1 MSTQVIPRTS
11 TKTMSTLSQTRQR
24 TTVPSPGR
32 YTRSSAT
39 WPVVPHTPQVPT
51 AVVISVPNSSISIP
65 PIALP
70 SSTASSS
77 AAITDLLLRGAR
89 RAEPLGLDPQRRV
102 AERHQ
107 VRGHRLHEVR
117 RPAHVGQRRGGR
129 RRGGRRRL
137 PRKPRS
143 HRPGHL
149 SHHLLVHPPR
159 VTGPAGR
166 LLPGQRVDNLH
177 AVRLLIEMIQLG
189 PV

>member
-77 AAITDLLLRGAR
+77 VAITDLLLRGAR

-102 AERHQ
+102 AERDQ
-107 VRGHRLHEVR
+107 VRGHGLYEVR
-117 RPAHVGQRRGGR
+117 RAAHVGQRRLRHG
-129 RRGGRRRL
+129 
-137 PRKPRS
+137 
-143 HRPGHL
+143 PGHL
-149 SHHLLVHPPR
+149 RHHRRVHSPGI
-159 VTGPAGR
+159 TGPAGR
-166 LLPGQRVDNLH
+166 LLTGQRVDDLH
-177 AVRLLIEMIQLG
+177 GVWLRTELG
-189 PV
+189 TVDHVGQ

>member
-1 MSTQVIPRTS
+1 MSA
-11 TKTMSTLSQTRQR
+11 LSHTGQR
-24 TTVPSPGR
+24 TTVPGPRR

-77 AAITDLLLRGAR
+77 AAITDLLLGGAR

-102 AERHQ
+102 AERDQ
-107 VRGHRLHEVR
+107 GPGPRLYEVR
-117 RPAHVGQRRGGR
+117 RAAHVGH
-129 RRGGRRRL
+129 
-137 PRKPRS
+137 PRPR

-149 SHHLLVHPPR
+149 GHHPPAHSPGITR
-159 VTGPAGR
+159 PPAR
-166 LLPGQRVDNLH
+166 LPPGHRGDD
-177 AVRLLIEMIQLG
+177 
-189 PV
+189 P